1 VKRSLFIAC
10 SGVLGFG
17 VGILVFLLAGAF
29 SERCGEPCSA
39 DRFSL
44 LLLCM
49 AAGATVFSVA
59 GHWVSRGP
67 MSRRRTATACA
78 VASALM
84 LLPACT
90 YYVYSLRAEY
100 QRLEALAPV
109 RVTTDFHHMAIA
121 TREVQAGLIEGQASP
136 VVVVPRWERCLIG
149 LVRCDSSPKQ
159 AEMLCKAGT
168 VRVNE
173 ADWAAFALIPEENAM
188 GVSPLK
194 SMRLCASE

>member
-1 VKRSLFIAC
+1 MAC
-10 SGVLGFG
+10 SGLLGFG

-44 LLLCM
+44 LLLCV
-49 AAGATVFSVA
+49 AAGATVFAVA

-67 MSRRRTATACA
+67 LTGRRTATACA

-84 LLPACT
+84 LLPACA

-121 TREVQAGLIEGQASP
+121 TREVQAALIEGQASP
-136 VVVVPRWERCLIG
+136 AAVIPRWERCVIG
-149 LVRCDSSPKQ
+149 LVRCDASPKQ
-159 AEMLCKAGT
+159 AEMICKAGP

-173 ADWAAFALIPEENAM
+173 ADWAAFSLIPEENAM